1 MKHNRVSLVL
11 MKGFTL
17 IELAVVLVIVGI
29 LLGGFIGTFAER
41 IDTTRY
47 ANTEQKLE
55 EIRQVLIAYAFS
67 QGDEVYLP
75 CPDADMPPNGL
86 EDRDGAG
93 VCDATSGTLPW
104 RTLGVGHEDAW
115 GARFG
120 YWVST
125 EYSSV
130 SGFLL
135 DAGDAGGGNSAIET
149 RVGNVNSNIVENA
162 VAIVFSYGKNGLGS
176 VGIDGVSRAALP
188 ALGNGHDDEIENDN
202 GDLLFMSHPPIQEGS
217 AAELVGGAFDDILI
231 WINSYEI
238 KAKMVE
244 VGALP

>member
-1 MKHNRVSLVL
+1 MKCHRVSLVL

-55 EIRQVLIAYAFS
+55 EIRQVLMAYAFS
-67 QGDEVYLP
+67 RGGVVYLP
-75 CPDADMPPNGL
+75 CPDTNVPPNGV
-86 EDRDGAG
+86 ENRTAG
-93 VCDATSGTLPW
+93 VCDANAGILPW
-104 RTLGVGHEDAW
+104 RELGIGHEDAW

-120 YWVST
+120 YWVSPV
-125 EYSSV
+125 YSTD
-130 SGFLL
+130 SGFDLSSA
-135 DAGDAGGGNSAIET
+135 DTGGGNTAIET
-149 RVGNVNSNIVENA
+149 RVGNVNVNIVVNGVA
-162 VAIVFSYGKNGLGS
+162 VIFSYGKNGLGS
-176 VGIDGVSRAALP
+176 VGVDGVSRAALP